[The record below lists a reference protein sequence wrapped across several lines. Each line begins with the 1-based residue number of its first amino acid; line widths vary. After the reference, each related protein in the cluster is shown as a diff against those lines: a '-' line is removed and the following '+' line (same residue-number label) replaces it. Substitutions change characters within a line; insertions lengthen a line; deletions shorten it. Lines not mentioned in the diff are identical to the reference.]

1 MLPFKY
7 KFFSNYHKID
17 ISDKDYNYPLNVVWN
32 TFNIKNLGEY
42 HDLYVQSDT
51 LLLSCV
57 FEAFRNTCIKE
68 YELDPTYFVS
78 APGLWWIACLKKTKV
93 KLELLTDVNML
104 LMFENGIRG
113 GISQVIH
120 KYAKANNKYMKNHNK
135 NISSSF
141 LMYLDANNLYGYPM
155 INLLP
160 IGGFKWDDEKIYTED
175 MIKNFNIN
183 SKYGAVLEV
192 DIEYPKELHNLHRDL
207 PFLCKRVK
215 F

>member
-1 MLPFKY
+1 
-7 KFFSNYHKID
+7 
-17 ISDKDYNYPLNVVWN
+17 
-32 TFNIKNLGEY
+32 
-42 HDLYVQSDT
+42 
-51 LLLSCV
+51 
-57 FEAFRNTCIKE
+57 
-68 YELDPTYFVS
+68 
-78 APGLWWIACLKKTKV
+78 
-93 KLELLTDVNML
+93 ML

-175 MIKNFNIN
+175 LIKNFNIN

-192 DIEYPKELHNLHRDL
+192 DIEYPKELHNLQRDL
-207 PFLCKRVK
+207 PFLCERVK
-215 F
+215 FKKNKLVTILNNKSKYVIHISALKQALNHG

>member
-1 MLPFKY
+1 
-7 KFFSNYHKID
+7 
-17 ISDKDYNYPLNVVWN
+17 
-32 TFNIKNLGEY
+32 
-42 HDLYVQSDT
+42 
-51 LLLSCV
+51 
-57 FEAFRNTCIKE
+57 
-68 YELDPTYFVS
+68 
-78 APGLWWIACLKKTKV
+78 
-93 KLELLTDVNML
+93 
-104 LMFENGIRG
+104 MFENGIRG

-175 MIKNFNIN
+175 LIKNFNIN

-192 DIEYPKELHNLHRDL
+192 DIEYPKELHNLQRDL
-207 PFLCKRVK
+207 PFLCERVK
-215 F
+215 FKKNKLVAILNNKSKYVIHISALKQALNHG

>member
-1 MLPFKY
+1 
-7 KFFSNYHKID
+7 
-17 ISDKDYNYPLNVVWN
+17 
-32 TFNIKNLGEY
+32 
-42 HDLYVQSDT
+42 
-51 LLLSCV
+51 
-57 FEAFRNTCIKE
+57 
-68 YELDPTYFVS
+68 
-78 APGLWWIACLKKTKV
+78 
-93 KLELLTDVNML
+93 ML

-175 MIKNFNIN
+175 LIKNFNIN
-183 SKYGAVLEV
+183 SKYGVVLEV
-192 DIEYPKELHNLHRDL
+192 DIEYPKELHNLQRDL
-207 PFLCKRVK
+207 PFLCERVK
-215 F
+215 FKKNKLVTILNNKSKYVIHISALKQALNHG

>member
-1 MLPFKY
+1 
-7 KFFSNYHKID
+7 
-17 ISDKDYNYPLNVVWN
+17 
-32 TFNIKNLGEY
+32 
-42 HDLYVQSDT
+42 
-51 LLLSCV
+51 
-57 FEAFRNTCIKE
+57 
-68 YELDPTYFVS
+68 
-78 APGLWWIACLKKTKV
+78 
-93 KLELLTDVNML
+93 
-104 LMFENGIRG
+104 MFENGIRG

-175 MIKNFNIN
+175 LIKNFNIN

-192 DIEYPKELHNLHRDL
+192 DIEYPKELHNLQRDL
-207 PFLCKRVK
+207 PFLCERVK
-215 F
+215 FKKNKLVTILNNKSKYVIHISALKQALNHG

>member
-1 MLPFKY
+1 
-7 KFFSNYHKID
+7 
-17 ISDKDYNYPLNVVWN
+17 
-32 TFNIKNLGEY
+32 
-42 HDLYVQSDT
+42 
-51 LLLSCV
+51 
-57 FEAFRNTCIKE
+57 
-68 YELDPTYFVS
+68 
-78 APGLWWIACLKKTKV
+78 
-93 KLELLTDVNML
+93 ML

-155 INLLP
+155 MNLLP

-175 MIKNFNIN
+175 LIKNFNIN

-192 DIEYPKELHNLHRDL
+192 DIEYPKELHNLQRDL
-207 PFLCKRVK
+207 PFLCERVK
-215 F
+215 FKKNKLVTILNNKSKYVIHISALKQALNHG